1 MTAGTR
7 GQISRRA
14 GKFVQV
20 MAKEGEQAV
29 MRRPS
34 GEMRKVSA
42 ECGCTIGQVGNEDH
56 QNVVIGKA
64 GKTRWLGRRPN
75 VRGVAVNPVGHPMG
89 GGEGKSP
96 GGRHPCSPWG
106 VLAKG
111 KKTRKRKPSDRP
123 VTRRRK
129 QGGMSGAKDRNRT
142 AG

>member
-29 MRRPS
+29 MRLPS

-75 VRGVAVNPVGHPMG
+75 VRGLAMNPVDHPMG
-89 GGEGKSP
+89 GGEGKSS
-96 GGRHPCSPWG
+96 GGRHPLSPWG
-106 VLAKG
+106 HFAKG
-111 KKTRKRKPSDRP
+111 KKTRKRKLSERLII
-123 VTRRRK
+123 RRRK
-129 QGGMSGAKDRNRT
+129 QG
-142 AG
+142 

>member
-29 MRRPS
+29 LRLPS

-42 ECGCTIGQVGNEDH
+42 EGGCTIGQVGNEDH

-64 GKTRWLGRRPN
+64 GKTRWLGPRPN
-75 VRGVAVNPVGHPMG
+75 GRGVALN
-89 GGEGKSP
+89 P
-96 GGRHPCSPWG
+96 GGLPIGGRG
-106 VLAKG
+106 G
-111 KKTRKRKPSDRP
+111 KA
-123 VTRRRK
+123 
-129 QGGMSGAKDRNRT
+129 SGARAPRSPR
-142 AG
+142 GR